1 MKRIAYKLTIS
12 ESKAFNAFAEE
23 RVLALKS
30 ITPKISINPE
40 QLEHARACFFNAIAD
55 AYACG
60 LTTKNR
66 KNKPNG
72 IGIRFVLNDITL
84 LTKQL
89 IEKQACMKIPT
100 KAINRLHDRV
110 AILSKQYLKARKP

>member
-1 MKRIAYKLTIS
+1 MKRISYKLTSS
-12 ESKAFNAFAEE
+12 ESKAFNAFSEE

-30 ITPKISINPE
+30 VTPKINLCPE
-40 QLEHARACFFNAIAD
+40 QLEHVRACFFNAIAD

-72 IGIRFVLNDITL
+72 IGIRDTL
-84 LTKQL
+84 RTIDKVMEDMPKNKTLKL
-89 IEKQACMKIPT
+89 LA
-100 KAINRLHDRV
+100 DRV
-110 AILSKQYLKARKP
+110 KVLSKQYSKVRSK